1 MKNYLITE
9 SQLERITNLII
20 SEQSVVGAPNFG
32 TIGSSD
38 RFTNKK
44 NETKPI
50 KGFDCVPY
58 AFRYPSSNL
67 KGKGYNPLFIKASLG
82 TIGRESS
89 FGEGNRY
96 NFLNPLKT
104 LASHLGA
111 STSIGYGQIKP
122 ETAKQYG
129 MKIQDLNT
137 ALGSLTTIYKIL
149 FDNYKKAKQ
158 VGFTDSK
165 SVNVVNGTGNAA
177 LDMAIVAYN
186 AGATKIAKYCQTSN
200 PKIKRDCKLAG
211 KTIDGLKVTNKPVIN
226 YVPNFKTTRWDG
238 VNISSHGYVQE
249 VAKRM
254 KTYGCF

>member
-1 MKNYLITE
+1 MSKYIVTE
-9 SQLERITNLII
+9 SQLERINTLLIN
-20 SEQSVVGAPNFG
+20 EQSVAGAPNFG
-32 TIGSSD
+32 TIGTGD
-38 RFTNKK
+38 RFPKSKT
-44 NETKPI
+44 TPV
-50 KGFDCVPY
+50 KGYDCVPY

-67 KGKGYNPLFIKASLG
+67 KNKGYKPLFIKASLG

-111 STSIGYGQIKP
+111 STSVGYGQIKP

-165 SVNVVNGTGNAA
+165 SINVVNGTGNAA

-186 AGATKIAKYCQTSN
+186 AGTTKIAKYSQTNN
-200 PKIKRDCKLAG
+200 PKIK
-211 KTIDGLKVTNKPVIN
+211 
-226 YVPNFKTTRWDG
+226 
-238 VNISSHGYVQE
+238 
-249 VAKRM
+249 
-254 KTYGCF
+254 